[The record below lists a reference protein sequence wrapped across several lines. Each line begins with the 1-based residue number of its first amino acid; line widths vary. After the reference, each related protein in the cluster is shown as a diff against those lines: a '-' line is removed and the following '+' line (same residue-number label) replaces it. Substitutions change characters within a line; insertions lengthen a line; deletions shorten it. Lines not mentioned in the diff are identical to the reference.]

1 MIKRGLR
8 AKYEYIQFHD
18 IHISILCISSFNKF
32 RASLEALQLELGT
45 NGNPLSLDYSV
56 CECLATPC
64 WFKVVW
70 ERLWYYCFDMHL
82 DYPTIPFPRE
92 RDELLVD
99 LFLAYGATGA
109 RLQSLNRCRLA
120 LNMLFLSDIVSANG
134 RHLQRHL
141 LNPLTSDPPTSS
153 YTFPREC
160 PTASDWTEWAIFWG
174 HYTSPGLYLRQ
185 PLGAWIASSHM
196 AWEWFYNP
204 ASDVVEHKEGSTITI
219 YELSQARRRTRSG
232 QVYCAGE
239 ERTNAVPSGLPVTVE
254 RNPDGSITRKEVGPA
269 LAIRPTQPTDFWYF
283 LRTWGGHW
291 MWEEVVG
298 DKEDLSWLVE
308 AMRNGTA
315 VLVTD
320 GSFDRKRA
328 PLVSG
333 AGWVI
338 TCRTAQK
345 FLRGSFYE
353 TSISASAYRGE
364 LLGLVALHTLA
375 LALAQFYSLEKAAG
389 KMCCDNM
396 GALGQSSKVSKR
408 IRTGA
413 KQADLLR
420 AIRTIKSHALLHFQY
435 EHVDSHMDRY
445 KLWRYLTLEQ
455 QLNVDCD
462 RQAKAA
468 VHRSFL
474 GAPTSRGEQL
484 LPLEKAAVFVGGN
497 KLTTDVA
504 AEVRFC
510 LGEGEARAFYTAP
523 NTPEGQGR
531 GWTPARFNAVDWEG
545 ISTCLDT
552 KSEMYGLWL
561 SKQVSGICATRSN
574 VARIQDLL
582 DDKCPNCL
590 QPGETAGHLNLC
602 PAEGRVLFFNECVED
617 LDKWLGQGDK
627 TDPELAYWIP
637 KYILMRGK
645 RPFATLGPMSPSM
658 MRVAQA
664 QDLIGWR
671 EFMEGR
677 ITTEMRVIQ
686 RLHCATAPCRM
697 NGDDWVK
704 GLISRVLHISH
715 GQWTFR
721 NFTLH
726 DQQRGYLRLKNR
738 EAVLAEIGVLL
749 ESDPADL
756 PAESKFLLEIDYSS
770 LLRSSFDRQSYWVR
784 AMKAAR
790 QAGRRVATLQRNN
803 GAGARR
809 RQAKRASRRK
819 ETRATVDTT
828 DIERQI
834 YNDTVLVAGTSR
846 SRPHPAAIEALNPCN
861 KRLRHPD

>member
-1 MIKRGLR
+1 M
-8 AKYEYIQFHD
+8 
-18 IHISILCISSFNKF
+18 
-32 RASLEALQLELGT
+32 
-45 NGNPLSLDYSV
+45 
-56 CECLATPC
+56 
-64 WFKVVW
+64 
-70 ERLWYYCFDMHL
+70 
-82 DYPTIPFPRE
+82 
-92 RDELLVD
+92 
-99 LFLAYGATGA
+99 
-109 RLQSLNRCRLA
+109 
-120 LNMLFLSDIVSANG
+120 
-134 RHLQRHL
+134 
-141 LNPLTSDPPTSS
+141 
-153 YTFPREC
+153 
-160 PTASDWTEWAIFWG
+160 
-174 HYTSPGLYLRQ
+174 
-185 PLGAWIASSHM
+185 
-196 AWEWFYNP
+196 
-204 ASDVVEHKEGSTITI
+204 
-219 YELSQARRRTRSG
+219 
-232 QVYCAGE
+232 
-239 ERTNAVPSGLPVTVE
+239 
-254 RNPDGSITRKEVGPA
+254 
-269 LAIRPTQPTDFWYF
+269 
-283 LRTWGGHW
+283 
-291 MWEEVVG
+291 VG
-298 DKEDLSWLVE
+298 DKDDLSWLVE

-338 TCRTAQK
+338 TCRTARK

-375 LALAQFYSLEKAAG
+375 LALAQFYSLEKAVG

-420 AIRTIKSHALLHFQY
+420 SIRTIKSHALLHFQY
-435 EHVDSHMDRY
+435 EHVDSHMDRI

-468 VHRSFL
+468 VHRSFF

-504 AEVRFC
+504 SEVRFC

-545 ISTCLDT
+545 ISTCLET

-561 SKQVSGICATRSN
+561 SKQVAGICATRSN

-645 RPFATLGPMSPSM
+645 KPFATLGPMSPSM
-658 MRVAQA
+658 LRVAQA

-697 NGDDWVK
+697 NGNDWVK
-704 GLISRVLHISH
+704 GLISRVLHMDFSE
-715 GQWTFR
+715 F
-721 NFTLH
+721 
-726 DQQRGYLRLKNR
+726 Y
-738 EAVLAEIGVLL
+738 
-749 ESDPADL
+749 P
-756 PAESKFLLEIDYSS
+756 P
-770 LLRSSFDRQSYWVR
+770 
-784 AMKAAR
+784 
-790 QAGRRVATLQRNN
+790 
-803 GAGARR
+803 
-809 RQAKRASRRK
+809 
-819 ETRATVDTT
+819 
-828 DIERQI
+828 
-834 YNDTVLVAGTSR
+834 
-846 SRPHPAAIEALNPCN
+846 
-861 KRLRHPD
+861 